1 MRDQRQCLDKLR
13 QTEVRSEVKNVKFY
27 LCSMDGRLDTRTEK
41 FCNFDLQ
48 SGLRTR
54 HGRSLKPLWSLID
67 NNETTSLML
76 ALSIKAFGGETS
88 WTVRGKTFDHNF
100 ILETRLGLPL
110 SRPP

>member
-48 SGLRTR
+48 SGLRTPAR
-54 HGRSLKPLWSLID
+54 PF
-67 NNETTSLML
+67 T
-76 ALSIKAFGGETS
+76 KAIMELD
-88 WTVRGKTFDHNF
+88 R
-100 ILETRLGLPL
+100 
-110 SRPP
+110 